1 MNTPLQ
7 QRDSAMHNP
16 TRSPTAPRALIAWLS
31 GTLSC
36 ALMCALSCLVL
47 ALSATASHAADK
59 PKEASF
65 GKGKASGAFL
75 TREQLRGCIAQQARL
90 AQQDGELQKDQAA
103 LAATKAELARS
114 GDELKTQLDALDRT
128 SAQAVSDYNE
138 RAAARDKSIDDYE
151 ARVPRFN
158 ERVEAVKTDREAF
171 GKGCDNRRY
180 FEDDEI
186 AIRKGK

>member
-1 MNTPLQ
+1 MMTTPLQ
-7 QRDSAMHNP
+7 RREPAMRHS
-16 TRSPTAPRALIAWLS
+16 TRSQTRPSAFNAVLAAA
-31 GTLSC
+31 LSC
-36 ALMCALSCLVL
+36 ALL
-47 ALSATASHAADK
+47 ALAATASHAAGK

-90 AQQDGELQKDQAA
+90 AQQDGELQQDQAA
-103 LAATKAELARS
+103 LASTKAELARS
-114 GDELKTQLDALDRT
+114 GDELKTQLDALDRS
-128 SAQAVSDYNE
+128 SAEAVSAYNE

-158 ERVEAVKTDREAF
+158 ERVEAVKTEREAF
-171 GKGCDNRRY
+171 GKGCNNRRY